1 MLRLFIEFFLLDIL
15 SNFRLGQFFSLSR
28 LAKFRVTK
36 YVTNERGGKTLTRCD
51 WSNTQISRRNLKFSK
66 SRGSERMINFDQIIG
81 SIIGSK
87 KRKRSKSRN
96 SSDGESKKR
105 RRKLFCLPPG
115 SPDLKPE
122 LKPVDK
128 KIEDD
133 QISLLSFQPGNA
145 PNLIRD
151 PGNGLKFQPY
161 DIF

>member
-1 MLRLFIEFFLLDIL
+1 M
-15 SNFRLGQFFSLSR
+15 
-28 LAKFRVTK
+28 
-36 YVTNERGGKTLTRCD
+36 TNERRGKTLTRCD
-51 WSNTQISRRNLKFSK
+51 WSNTQISRRNLKFLK

-122 LKPVDK
+122 LKPVHK
-128 KIEDD
+128 KFEDD
-133 QISLLSFQPGNA
+133 QISLVSFQPGNS
-145 PNLIRD
+145 PNVIRD
-151 PGNGLKFQPY
+151 PGNGLKFR
-161 DIF
+161 IFFLNLYHIQKHNLSAPPVRDQRLRQSDKKI

>member
-1 MLRLFIEFFLLDIL
+1 MANGR
-15 SNFRLGQFFSLSR
+15 R
-28 LAKFRVTK
+28 
-36 YVTNERGGKTLTRCD
+36 GKTLTRCD
-51 WSNTQISRRNLKFSK
+51 WSNTHISRRNLKFLK
-66 SRGSERMINFDQIIG
+66 SRRSERMINFDQIIG

-128 KIEDD
+128 KFEDD
-133 QISLLSFQPGNA
+133 QISLVSFQPGNS
-145 PNLIRD
+145 PNIFRD
-151 PGNGLKFQPY
+151 PGNGLKFRPH